1 MKENAKPS
9 VYFSAYPL
17 KAVGANA
24 STEKTGSPYLR
35 AILSAKPKPK
45 SASRAQVFPMINPYK
60 NPYGETSNPVSLRLA
75 HGNRVPAK
83 AEPAEKQWFN
93 NYE

>member
-17 KAVGANA
+17 KAVGSNEK
-24 STEKTGSPYLR
+24 EKTSSPYLR
-35 AILSAKPKPK
+35 AILSAKPRPKPN
-45 SASRAQVFPMINPYK
+45 RAQVFPMINPYR
-60 NPYGETSNPVSLRLA
+60 NPYGEDLSPVTSRVIPV
-75 HGNRVPAK
+75 NKVPVDI
-83 AEPAEKQWFN
+83 ELTEKRWFH